1 MVEASSV
8 PGRQLGRYLKS
19 ARETAGLTSEAAA
32 AQMEWSKA
40 KLYRVE
46 AGRNS
51 VPKRHEVVA
60 LCSVY
65 GVSAQ
70 LTGVLCSLAAEA
82 KEGRGWWHA
91 YGAVIPSWFELFVGL
106 ESLATR
112 MRRYDPEL
120 IPGLLQTREYAT
132 AVYEATGTNV
142 DIPQAVEARMERQR
156 LLSRGTPPA
165 PLLDVIIAENAL
177 RCSINDRQ
185 AMGVQLTHLTEVA
198 AMPNVTVRVLP
209 QAVGPHRASVA
220 GAFVLLDFPEDSA
233 EPQTVYAENLT
244 GALYLDKP
252 DEVAVYEEVWVT
264 LDGLALDVSRS
275 RGLLKEIAK
284 EYDSA

>member
-1 MVEASSV
+1 M
-8 PGRQLGRYLKS
+8 
-19 ARETAGLTSEAAA
+19 TTEAAA
-32 AQMEWSKA
+32 DEMEWSKA

-51 VPKRHEVVA
+51 IPKRHEVVA

-65 GVSAQ
+65 GVAAE
-70 LTGVLCSLAAEA
+70 LTQVLCSLAAEA
-82 KEGRGWWHA
+82 KEGHGWWHA

-106 ESLATR
+106 ETLATR

-132 AVYEATGTNV
+132 AVLEGGPAV
-142 DIPQAVEARMERQR
+142 DVSRAVEARMERQR

-165 PLLDVIIAENAL
+165 PLVEAVITEAVL
-177 RCSINDRQ
+177 RCPINDCR
-185 AMGVQLTHLTEVA
+185 AMAAQLDHLAEMATRPNITLRILPMA
-198 AMPNVTVRVLP
+198 A
-209 QAVGPHRASVA
+209 GPHWSSVA
-220 GAFVLLDFPEDSA
+220 GAFVLLDFSEDSA

-252 DEVAVYEEVWVT
+252 DETARYERAWEAR
-264 LDGLALDVSRS
+264 DALALDVGRS
-275 RGLLKEIAK
+275 RDLLKEIAK
-284 EYDSA
+284 EYHSA